1 MKNIFRFTLLILMVL
16 GLDSCKNLVEDAS
29 TDPVNITDPSVVAT
43 TKFLSGAQVGL
54 ITSYEA
60 DVNRLTGMWTGHFSG
75 EDRQYIPLNNYVVA
89 ARDFNVE
96 WANIY
101 GTLAQLNIIL
111 ERAETENNP
120 RMRGMAQIMQA
131 MLYGLAADLWGDVPL
146 TEALQFPDITQPKY
160 DNQQE
165 VYATVQSLL
174 SQGIES
180 LKAPVPARIN
190 PGSADVFFGSDPA
203 QWTKVAYTLKARY
216 YLHTKEYARA
226 IEFSDPT
233 LAIDAPENNMLAPH
247 GSSYQQNFNLYY
259 SFTTYDR
266 PGYMA
271 ADAFAPRLMDPE
283 ELASRNNAKTNEE
296 ARLWYYYL
304 KGGFGNFGPIAYE
317 PNVLVDFDWGNP
329 ASANGFFGATTSFP
343 LVTYEENLLIRAEA
357 FAKLSNFTEALA
369 TLNTL
374 RAYFNT
380 GGHLPAGYLNGD
392 FAEYWEVDQP
402 ANLYEP
408 YVAADFDAGGI
419 ANPATATALDAL
431 LREIIEERYVTL
443 TGQLEVFND
452 VRRTK
457 NLLGV
462 PVASGAASFPQRLLY
477 PQSELNANAA
487 NVPQA
492 DLYTPTP
499 VNTTPY

>member
-1 MKNIFRFTLLILMVL
+1 MKKAIKYTFLVLAVL

-43 TKFLSGAQVGL
+43 SKFFSGAQVGL

-111 ERAETENNP
+111 ERAEQENNP
-120 RMRGMAQIMQA
+120 KLRGMAQIMQA

-160 DNQQE
+160 DSQLE
-165 VYATVQSLL
+165 IYAAVQSLL
-174 SQGIES
+174 SQGIEN
-180 LKAPVPARIN
+180 LKSTVANRVPAD
-190 PGSADVFFGSDPA
+190 ADVFFKNDVA
-203 QWTKVAYTLKARY
+203 QWTRAAYTLKARY

-233 LAIDAPENNMLAPH
+233 LAIDAPANNMLAPH
-247 GSSYQQNFNLYY
+247 GSNYQQNFNLFY

-266 PGYMA
+266 PGYMG
-271 ADAFAPRLMDPE
+271 ADAYAPRLMDPAE
-283 ELASRNNAKTNEE
+283 ANSRNNAKTNEE
-296 ARLWYYYL
+296 ARLWYFYL
-304 KGGFGNFGPIAYE
+304 PGGGGNFGEIAYE
-317 PNVLVDFDWGNP
+317 PNVLADFDWGNES
-329 ASANGFFGATTSFP
+329 SANGFFGATTSFP

-357 FAKLSNFTEALA
+357 FAKLSNFTESLA
-369 TLNTL
+369 ALNTL
-374 RAYFNT
+374 RAYFDT
-380 GGHLPAGYLNGD
+380 GDHINPGYTNGD
-392 FAEYWEVDQP
+392 FADYWGTDP
-402 ANLYEP
+402 LGNNYDP
-408 YVAADFDAGGI
+408 YVAADFNSGGI
-419 ANPATATALDAL
+419 ANPGTETALDAL
-431 LREIIEERYVTL
+431 LREILEERYITL

-457 NLLGV
+457 NLLGL

-477 PQSELNANAA
+477 PQSELNANAS

-499 VNTTPY
+499 VNATPY